1 MCCPSSPLNAEVRI
15 QGQRSITTSEQ
26 QPTSTSVRHG
36 PSHSAIAQAS
46 GPSAELL
53 HSSELTSSLPSC
65 LDIPTPSQEPSA
77 AAAGAFQHQKPL
89 GDSSGPLGSDESPL
103 LAQQVNQ
110 GPLEEGELADADS
123 PGSNAA
129 VVGTGDNQ
137 CEQQEAV
144 RGAGSYSAATGKR
157 KRGERAGKR
166 VRQRQAKRAREE
178 EQQHLQTS
186 LQPTRHAP
194 KVVSGFKN
202 ARPTCK

>member
-1 MCCPSSPLNAEVRI
+1 M
-15 QGQRSITTSEQ
+15 
-26 QPTSTSVRHG
+26 RHG
-36 PSHSAIAQAS
+36 PSHPAIAQPSAS
-46 GPSAELL
+46 SAELL
-53 HSSELTSSLPSC
+53 HVSELTCSLPSC

-77 AAAGAFQHQKPL
+77 AVAGVFQHQKPL
-89 GDSSGPLGSDESPL
+89 GPDESPL
-103 LAQQVNQ
+103 SALQVDQ
-110 GPLEEGELADADS
+110 GPLEEGELADADP
-123 PGSNAA
+123 PGSGAA

-186 LQPTRHAP
+186 LQPTTHAP
-194 KVVSGFKN
+194 KVVSGFKT
-202 ARPTCK
+202 ARPICK